1 MAEDSYA
8 ICIPIAFGLLLL
20 LMILSYELEL
30 KALRKENKMLR
41 RVLEDYFRLEDK
53 RQKAQQS
60 ILLEMGHWHSQIFD
74 SLPGGKH

>member
-1 MAEDSYA
+1 MTEDSYA
-8 ICIPIAFGLLLL
+8 ICILIAFGLLFL

-60 ILLEMGHWHSQIFD
+60 ILWEMGHGHSQIFN